1 MNIDYLIE
9 NILIKE
15 THILSYSEKIE
26 IIETILTMQEKF
38 TKLENGWEMTAL
50 GLQTLSDKSLI
61 IILNDIYILNAGDPD
76 NDELFYYVDWDD
88 GTYDDWFGP
97 FASGTDT
104 IASHIWNEKGEYT
117 IKVKAKDTFGHE
129 SDWATLPVTM
139 PRNRLLTS
147 PFFMRLLERFPNAFP
162 ILRHLMGL

>member
-9 NILIKE
+9 SILIKE

-61 IILNDIYILNAGDPD
+61 IILNDIYILNAAQFFIDLGET
-76 NDELFYYVDWDD
+76 NTSNFR
-88 GTYDDWFGP
+88 
-97 FASGTDT
+97 T
-104 IASHIWNEKGEYT
+104 IS
-117 IKVKAKDTFGHE
+117 
-129 SDWATLPVTM
+129 
-139 PRNRLLTS
+139 
-147 PFFMRLLERFPNAFP
+147 
-162 ILRHLMGL
+162 